1 MVDAKAC
8 IEMTHFTVFKGSD
21 IVYQCK
27 TIYSTSVSI
36 VLFVISVNKAF
47 GQKREMASFVHVAVG
62 SESIFVTMENIYACK
77 YPLPSLS
84 LSRLQSRYPLVIF
97 LFFELAG
104 RAQHFDRFLSF
115 FHHEGSG
122 VSRSL
127 SCQYRLEAQTAT
139 PITI

>member
-8 IEMTHFTVFKGSD
+8 IEMTHFTAFKGPD
-21 IVYQCK
+21 IVYQRK

-36 VLFVISVNKAF
+36 VSFVISVNKAF
-47 GQKREMASFVHVAVG
+47 GQKRETASFVHVAVG

-77 YPLPSLS
+77 YPLPSLL
-84 LSRLQSRYPLVIF
+84 LSRLQSRYPLVIV